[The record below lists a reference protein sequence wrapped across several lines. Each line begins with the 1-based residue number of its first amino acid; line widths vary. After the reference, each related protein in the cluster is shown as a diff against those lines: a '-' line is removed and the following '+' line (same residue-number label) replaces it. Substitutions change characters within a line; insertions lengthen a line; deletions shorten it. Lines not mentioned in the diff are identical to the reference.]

1 MMNALVPSVP
11 ELRNLFAKL
20 LFTPPVTT
28 AFFMLWSLWRRRH
41 QAGAARAHYERRKNM
56 QL

>member
-11 ELRNLFAKL
+11 ELRYLFAKL
-20 LFTPPVTT
+20 LFTPPVNT

>member
-11 ELRNLFAKL
+11 EIRYLFAKL
-20 LFTPPVTT
+20 LFRPPVTT
-28 AFFMLWSLWRRRH
+28 SFVMQRSLRRRRH
-41 QAGAARAHYERRKNM
+41 EVGIVRAHYKRRKIM

>member
-11 ELRNLFAKL
+11 ELRYLFAKL
-20 LFTPPVTT
+20 LFRPPVTT
-28 AFFMLWSLWRRRH
+28 SFVMQWSLRRRRH
-41 QAGAARAHYERRKNM
+41 QAGAARAHYKRRKNM